1 MNPNQ
6 PPIVSIIMATFNRA
20 GLIGCAIQSILDQTM
35 SEWELIVADDGST
48 DPTAAVLQKWAS
60 VDSRIHYIP
69 LAHVGRISIV
79 SNAALEAA
87 RGDYIAILDD
97 DDAWIDPYKL
107 EKQVR
112 YLDQHPECVACA
124 GGYRIIDEKDVHVED
139 VFKPEFDDT
148 IRHMALRANPIANS
162 TAMFRRSVG
171 EMYDPNLSQFADWDF
186 WLRVGKQGKLY
197 NFPEVFLAYRI
208 WNRGSS
214 FVNQRAN
221 ALSAIKVVR
230 RYKSDYPG
238 YRRAILAARAYLLYT
253 YLPAIVRR
261 RANSSLSR
269 LKKRMFG
276 KVQRAKKGSDQ
287 HVRNEPN
294 NQLG

>member
-1 MNPNQ
+1 MSPNQ
-6 PPIVSIIMATFNRA
+6 SPIVSIIMATFNRA
-20 GLIGCAIQSILDQTM
+20 GLIGDAIQSILDQTM

-48 DPTAAVLQKWAS
+48 DSTAAVLQKWTS
-60 VDSRIHYIP
+60 VDSRIRYIP
-69 LAHVGRISIV
+69 LTHAGRISIV

-87 RGDYIAILDD
+87 RGKYIAILDD
-97 DDAWIDPYKL
+97 DDAWIDSRKL
-107 EKQVR
+107 EKQVW
-112 YLDQHPECVACA
+112 YLDQHPDCVVCA
-124 GGYRIIDEKDVHVED
+124 GGYRIVNEKDVHVED
-139 VFKPEFDDT
+139 VMKPEFDGA
-148 IRHMALRANPIANS
+148 IRHVALRANPIANS

-186 WLRVGKQGKLY
+186 WLRIGKHGKLY
-197 NFPEVFLAYRI
+197 NFPEIFLAYRI

-253 YLPAIVRR
+253 YLPVIVRR
-261 RANSSLSR
+261 HANSSLSR

-276 KVQRAKKGSDQ
+276 KVQRAKKSSDRT
-287 HVRNEPN
+287 VRNET
-294 NQLG
+294 